1 MTKPSTIILV
11 PKYMEHFQCI
21 GSSCEDTCCVG
32 WGVPI
37 DKATYKKYKK
47 VKDPELTQKI
57 ENTISRNR
65 TNPTDHHYA
74 SILLSGCQGCG
85 MLSEEGLCEIQLKLG
100 EDYLSTTCA
109 AYPRVT
115 NVINGHYEQ
124 SACLSCPEAARLALL
139 NPEPM
144 EFFEIHAKPNEKFS
158 LQTVSNP
165 ESFQSSHIQH
175 HFWGLRIFS
184 IEIMQKRN
192 YSLTNR
198 VLLLGLFMQNVQD
211 CMSNETI
218 SHIPLLIEHYRQMVQ
233 DGSLRDSLN
242 QIPVE
247 VNAQI
252 QLLRELMELR
262 LHLGTENKRYLD
274 CFQLFLEGI
283 SYNEGSSIEHLAEN
297 YQSAYT
303 TYYKP
308 FMENHSYILENY
320 IVNNMYKSTF
330 PFYGGVNV
338 MDNFFSLSLHYSLIK
353 MHLIGLAGYYKE
365 NLNVQHVVTFIQSFS
380 KVVEHNERYLQ
391 YAFDYLKKRDFL
403 SIAGMAIFLKN

>member
-1 MTKPSTIILV
+1 MTKSSQIMLV
-11 PKYMEHFQCI
+11 PKYMEQFQCI
-21 GSSCEDTCCVG
+21 GSSCVDTCCVG
-32 WGVPI
+32 WSVPI
-37 DKATYKKYKK
+37 DKATYKEYKK
-47 VKDPELTQKI
+47 LKDSDLTRKI

-74 SILLSGCQGCG
+74 SILLSGCQTCG

-100 EDYLSTTCA
+100 EDYLSTTCS

-124 SACLSCPEAARLALL
+124 SACMSCPEAARLALL

-144 EFFEIHAKPNEKFS
+144 EFFEVHAKPSEKFS
-158 LQTVSNP
+158 FQTVFNP
-165 ESFQSSHIQH
+165 DSFHSSHIQH

-184 IEIMQKRN
+184 IELIQNRS
-192 YSLTNR
+192 YSLTDR
-198 VLLLGLFMQNVQD
+198 LLLLGLFMQNVQD
-211 CMSNETI
+211 CMSNGTI
-218 SHIPLLIEHYRQMVQ
+218 GNIPPLIEHYRQMVQ
-233 DGSLRDSLN
+233 DGSLRASLN

-247 VNAQI
+247 VHAQI
-252 QLLRELMELR
+252 QLLKELMALR
-262 LHLGTENKRYLD
+262 LHIGTDNNRYLD

-283 SYNEGSSIEHLAEN
+283 SYKEGSSIEQIAEN

-303 TYYKP
+303 SYYKP

-320 IVNNMYKSTF
+320 IVNNIYKSTF

-338 MDNFFSLSLHYSLIK
+338 MDNFYTLSLHYSLIK
-353 MHLIGLAGYYKE
+353 MHLIGLSGYHKE
-365 NLNVQHVVTFIQSFS
+365 NLNVDHLLTLMQSFS

-391 YAFDYLKKRDFL
+391 FSFDYLKKKDFL